1 MTAAQSVPVPSPKP
15 ANWTDPVAAAQNQLA
30 KDQAA
35 LTQAQNQEASTQ
47 LKDKQQVASAT
58 TALGNAQNSAAS
70 AGGTNVTSA
79 QLAVDTD
86 KANLAAC
93 NLTSP
98 VAGTV
103 TSVSATAGAL
113 TGSSPASSAGSSG
126 TAASGG
132 TGAAASASSASSSS
146 GGASSGSGLV
156 TISDTGHLQVV
167 AGFSESDVTSM
178 KPDQTA
184 QFTFPALA
192 QDPAA
197 APVTGKVVSIAQT
210 ASTTNGVVTYPVT
223 VSIANPPAGLRLGQ
237 SANISVTTATADD
250 ALVVPSLAITTT
262 GNRQTVNVLKN
273 GTPTP
278 VTVTTGISA
287 NGRTQVLTGLA
298 EGDQVELPA
307 ISSTLDTGSTPTG
320 GGFGAGGLGGGSN
333 RGGARNGGQ

>member
-1 MTAAQSVPVPSPKP
+1 
-15 ANWTDPVAAAQNQLA
+15 
-30 KDQAA
+30 
-35 LTQAQNQEASTQ
+35 
-47 LKDKQQVASAT
+47 
-58 TALGNAQNSAAS
+58 
-70 AGGTNVTSA
+70 
-79 QLAVDTD
+79 
-86 KANLAAC
+86 
-93 NLTSP
+93 
-98 VAGTV
+98 
-103 TSVSATAGAL
+103 
-113 TGSSPASSAGSSG
+113 
-126 TAASGG
+126 
-132 TGAAASASSASSSS
+132 
-146 GGASSGSGLV
+146 
-156 TISDTGHLQVV
+156 
-167 AGFSESDVTSM
+167 M

-210 ASTTNGVVTYPVT
+210 SSTTNGVVTYPVT

-298 EGDQVELPA
+298 DGDQVELPA
-307 ISSTLDTGSTPTG
+307 ISSTLDTGSTTTG
-320 GGFGAGGLGGGSN
+320 GGFGAGGLGGAGT
-333 RGGARNGGQ
+333 RGGTRNGGQ

>member
-1 MTAAQSVPVPSPKP
+1 VPVPSPKP

-113 TGSSPASSAGSSG
+113 TGSSSASSGGSSG
-126 TAASGG
+126 AASGG
-132 TGAAASASSASSSS
+132 AGAASSASSGSSSS

-223 VSIANPPAGLRLGQ
+223 VSIANPPAGLKLGQ

-250 ALVVPSLAITTT
+250 ALVVPSLAITTA

-320 GGFGAGGLGGGSN
+320 GGFGAGGLGGGGN